1 MRRLFRLAFWAAALF
16 AFVMAV
22 LPHPPQLPGEPP
34 DKVQHILAFAV
45 LTALAAAGWPGAPRL
60 RLLVGLSGFGV
71 LIELI
76 QTIPA
81 LHRSADWRDWLA
93 DTGAI
98 LAVLALAAALRPLL
112 DRRRREHDNGTRAV
126 IDTHLQ

>member
-1 MRRLFRLAFWAAALF
+1 MAQGSPARLSPAEGRRFALTLAA
-16 AFVMAV
+16 
-22 LPHPPQLPGEPP
+22 
-34 DKVQHILAFAV
+34 AFAV

-60 RLLVGLSGFGV
+60 RLLLGLSGFGV
-71 LIELI
+71 LIELV
-76 QTIPA
+76 QMIPA

-98 LAVLALAAALRPLL
+98 LAVLAIAAAIGPLRN
-112 DRRRREHDNGTRAV
+112 RRRRRDAPGSRAV

>member
-1 MRRLFRLAFWAAALF
+1 MRRLFRLVFWAATLF

-22 LPHPPQLPGEPP
+22 LPHPPQLPGEPT

-45 LTALAAAGWPGAPRL
+45 LTGLAVAGWPGSAWW
-60 RLLVGLSGFGV
+60 RLLLGLSGFGL
-71 LIELI
+71 LIELV
-76 QTIPA
+76 QAIPA

-98 LAVLALAAALRPLL
+98 LAVLALAAVVERVRNGAQPVAAPRNGMS
-112 DRRRREHDNGTRAV
+112 RR
-126 IDTHLQ
+126 Q

>member
-1 MRRLFRLAFWAAALF
+1 MRRLLRLAFWAAALF

-22 LPHPPQLPGEPP
+22 LPHPPQLPGAPT
-34 DKVQHILAFAV
+34 DKVQHVLAFAV

-60 RLLVGLSGFGV
+60 RLLLGLSGFGV
-71 LIELI
+71 LIELA
-76 QTIPA
+76 QMIPA

-98 LAVLALAAALRPLL
+98 LAVLALAAAIGPLRN
-112 DRRRREHDNGTRAV
+112 RRRRRDAGPRTV

>member
-1 MRRLFRLAFWAAALF
+1 MRRLLRLAFWAAALF

-22 LPHPPQLPGEPP
+22 LPHPPQLPGAPT

-45 LTALAAAGWPGAPRL
+45 LTALAVAGWPEAPRL
-60 RLLVGLSGFGV
+60 RLLVGLSGFGI
-71 LIELI
+71 LIELV
-76 QTIPA
+76 QMIPA

-98 LAVLALAAALRPLL
+98 LLILALAAAIRPLL
-112 DRRRREHDNGTRAV
+112 NRPRYREDSGTRTV

>member
-1 MRRLFRLAFWAAALF
+1 MRRLLRLAFWAAALF

-22 LPHPPQLPGEPP
+22 LPHPPQLPGAPT
-34 DKVQHILAFAV
+34 DKIQHILAFAV
-45 LTALAAAGWPGAPRL
+45 LTALAAAGWPKAPRL
-60 RLLVGLSGFGV
+60 RLLAGLSGFGV
-71 LIELI
+71 LIELV
-76 QTIPA
+76 QMIPA

-112 DRRRREHDNGTRAV
+112 ERRGYGSARPGAV

>member
-1 MRRLFRLAFWAAALF
+1 MLRLLRLAFWAAAVF

-22 LPHPPQLPGEPP
+22 LPHPPQLPGEPT
-34 DKVQHILAFAV
+34 DKAQHILAFAV
-45 LTALAAAGWPGAPRL
+45 LTALAVAGWPETAWW
-60 RLLVGLSGFGV
+60 RLLFGLSGFGV
-71 LIELI
+71 LIELV

-98 LAVLALAAALRPLL
+98 LLVLALAAALGRVGRSVQAGAAPRNGMS
-112 DRRRREHDNGTRAV
+112 RR
-126 IDTHLQ
+126 Q